1 MLRASLLL
9 ALSALFLPSVAGC
22 DAGPYEDEQTVG
34 PPINFVPSRSNIG
47 AGHTYTVDQPIVL
60 AFDRFL
66 NPETVTR
73 QSIYLEDSSG
83 NEITEELIAYDP
95 VTLTVSLANPQ
106 TGGLPWLTP
115 GEGYRVV
122 VNVPSSDGGTPYG
135 LMAIDGATLAAP
147 ATILFTAE
155 AAPANPTPGPPT
167 IDFCTDIQRRIFT
180 CSCAYAGCHESAT
193 PRPATLDAGTGY
205 PREGLD
211 LSSPAGLLATAIG
224 QVADESNTGPLAAVG
239 SPSITQPFGI
249 NMAVIAASE
258 PGNSWL
264 VYKTLLAIPDP
275 PDAEVLPLEG
285 GAGAYAQ
292 SLVTPVSA
300 SERAILSNFI
310 TGQAMP
316 YPYPSTAE
324 PSQGAITEG
333 DIERLSLWIAEG
345 AQVPATCPAVDYTC
359 P

>member
-1 MLRASLLL
+1 
-9 ALSALFLPSVAGC
+9 
-22 DAGPYEDEQTVG
+22 
-34 PPINFVPSRSNIG
+34 
-47 AGHTYTVDQPIVL
+47 
-60 AFDRFL
+60 
-66 NPETVTR
+66 
-73 QSIYLEDSSG
+73 
-83 NEITEELIAYDP
+83 
-95 VTLTVSLANPQ
+95 
-106 TGGLPWLTP
+106 
-115 GEGYRVV
+115 
-122 VNVPSSDGGTPYG
+122 
-135 LMAIDGATLAAP
+135 MAIDGATLAAP

-249 NMAVIAASE
+249 DMAVIAASE

-333 DIERLSLWIAEG
+333 DIERLSLWIAAGG
-345 AQVPATCPAVDYTC
+345 AGPRDLPRGRLHLPVAGGARRRVPSALMSALTESPAWKALARHHEAMRDVHVRSLFEDDPKRFERFSLEEADLLVDYSKHRVTDETMRLLLDARASRRRSPSGATAC
-359 P
+359 SRARRSTAPRTAPCSTSRCATARTSPSWSTART